1 MLVDAHGRTIDSLR
15 VSVTDRCNLRC
26 WYCMPTEGVAAIRH
40 DDVLRYEEILAVLE
54 AAVPTGIAR
63 VRVTGGEPLVRR
75 GVVDMVRAAAS
86 LPGVVDLGL
95 TTNGI
100 MLPRLAGPLREA
112 GLTRVN
118 IGLPSLDPERYREI
132 TRGGELADAL
142 AGLDAA
148 IAVGFAPIK
157 VNVVALRGVND
168 APGPWLELVGRAPV
182 EVRFIEYMPI
192 GPKPADGAFLSAAEL
207 RRRFLDSD
215 HGGGSIVLERVPAA
229 PGSGLVREALR
240 PRGAPGA
247 IAMIPAMTEHF
258 CDRCNR
264 LRLTADGHLR
274 TCLLG
279 RHEVDLK
286 PALRPRRDPA
296 AIARLLRQAVAEK
309 PACMPAAASAFGRRM
324 SQIGG

>member
-1 MLVDAHGRTIDSLR
+1 MLVDAHGRTIDYLR

-26 WYCMPTEGVAAIRH
+26 WYCMPAEGVVAIGH

-54 AAVPTGIAR
+54 VAVAAGVAR
-63 VRVTGGEPLVRR
+63 VRLTGGEPLVRR
-75 GVVDMVRAAAS
+75 GIVEMVRAVAA
-86 LPGVVDLGL
+86 LPGIGDVGL
-95 TTNGI
+95 TTNGT
-100 MLPRLAGPLREA
+100 MLPKLAGPLREA

-132 TRGGELADAL
+132 TRGGDLADAL

-148 IAVGFAPIK
+148 VAAGFWPIK
-157 VNVVALRGVND
+157 VNVVLLRGVND

-192 GPKPADGAFLSAAEL
+192 GPQPADGFFLSAAEL
-207 RRRFLDSD
+207 RDRFLRL
-215 HGGGSIVLERVPAA
+215 GRVAFDEVQAA
-229 PGSGLVREALR
+229 PGGGPVRVALR
-240 PRGAPGA
+240 PRGAAGA

-258 CDRCNR
+258 CHRCNR

-286 PALRPRRDPA
+286 PALRPRRDPEA
-296 AIARLLRQAVAEK
+296 LARLFCQAVAEK
-309 PACMPAAASAFGRRM
+309 PACMPAAASEFGRQM

>member
-1 MLVDAHGRTIDSLR
+1 MLVDAQGRTIDYLR

-26 WYCMPTEGVAAIRH
+26 WYCMPPEGVAAIRH

-54 AAVPTGIAR
+54 VAVPAGVSR
-63 VRVTGGEPLVRR
+63 VRLTGGEPLVRR
-75 GVVDMVRAAAS
+75 GVVDMVRAVAA
-86 LPGVVDLGL
+86 LPGIGDVGV
-95 TTNGI
+95 TTNGLL
-100 MLPRLAGPLREA
+100 LPRLAAPLREA

-118 IGLPSLDPERYREI
+118 LGLPSLDPERYREI
-132 TRGGELADAL
+132 TRCGELADAL

-148 IAVGFAPIK
+148 VAAGFSPIK
-157 VNVVALRGVND
+157 LNVVALRDVND
-168 APGPWLELVGRAPV
+168 APGPWLELIGRAPV

-192 GPKPADGAFLSAAEL
+192 GPRPAAGVFVSAEEL
-207 RRRFLDSD
+207 RRRFLDVAGGRVTLD
-215 HGGGSIVLERVPAA
+215 EVRATPGGGPA
-229 PGSGLVREALR
+229 RIALR

-286 PALRPRRDPA
+286 PALRPRRDPE
-296 AIARLLRQAVAEK
+296 AIERLLRRAVAEK
-309 PACMPAAASAFGRRM
+309 PACMPGAASASAFDRQM